1 MKTFSQF
8 VGLKENSF
16 LDVDQADDKDGE
28 ESGIMKAL
36 QHAAE
41 KYHSEVVSFLQR
53 LAKQDPDIQI
63 ELDKMNHK
71 NAHPKPSKK
80 KPRMG
85 ASFGHGFDHGDGDVV
100 VPNSADSAHG
110 EMPNT

>member
-8 VGLKENSF
+8 VGLKENGV

-28 ESGIMKAL
+28 ESGVMKAL
-36 QHAAE
+36 QHAAD
-41 KYHSEVVSFLQR
+41 KHHSEVISFLQR
-53 LAKQDPDIQI
+53 LAKADPDIQI

-71 NAHPKPSKK
+71 DAQPKHSKK
-80 KPRMG
+80 RPRMG
-85 ASFGHGFDHGDGDVV
+85 AAFGHGFDNGEGDVV

-110 EMPNT
+110 EMPNS